1 MKTKLIAVA
10 VVGAALTFHLP
21 AESHAAPGKLVPTGV
36 TPLEGVG
43 AVGFSADG
51 RSAYASSAD
60 RFTAYDRDPATGAL
74 SFAQCLS
81 RTGDGG
87 CIPFRW
93 IQGVGRDVE
102 VPADGRSVYLT
113 VGGSPESGLILLGF
127 QRDPATGRLTL
138 AQCEF
143 TSYGTS
149 DDKPDCRQ
157 AGWQEATQIEVSP
170 DGRALFVS
178 DSWSADNTGDGGG
191 GIYVYRRDPA
201 TSLLTETAFRLPAFG
216 GVARMAVGGASL
228 HALERT
234 NYPMPG
240 GYRRYFAVTSFRQT
254 ATAGLKKTG
263 CVAAQRSQSKYLPDC
278 RRVPRMGRPDAIAA
292 SPVGRSVVTA
302 GNGTLALFAN
312 AKKTG
317 LRLVWAS
324 RVAAGD
330 ATRLAYAADGRSLY
344 ALAVRSGRTSLL
356 RYKLTARG
364 DRLAFAQCLTE
375 SAANGCT
382 RVPQLQGATEIDVL
396 GRSLSILGPAG
407 LVQLRA
413 AR

>member
-21 AESHAAPGKLVPTGV
+21 AESHAAPGKLVPAGV
-36 TPLEGVG
+36 TPLEGAG

-60 RFTAYDRDPATGAL
+60 RFTAYDRNPATEAL
-74 SFAQCLS
+74 SFAQCFN

-87 CIPFRW
+87 CTPFPY
-93 IQGVGRDVE
+93 IHGVGRDIE
-102 VPADGRSVYLT
+102 VPADGRSVYFT
-113 VGGSPESGLILLGF
+113 VGGYLPFDLILLVF

-143 TSYGTS
+143 TSYGTT
-149 DDKPDCRQ
+149 DDEPDCQR

-178 DSWSADNTGDGGG
+178 DSWAADNAGVSGG

-201 TSLLTETAFRLPAFG
+201 TSLLTEMAFRLPAFG
-216 GVARMAVGGASL
+216 GLARMAVGGASL
-228 HALERT
+228 HALEKT
-234 NYPMPG
+234 SYGVQG

-278 RRVPRMGRPDAIAA
+278 RRVPRMGRPTIIAA
-292 SPVGRSVVTA
+292 SPDGRSVVTA

-312 AKKTG
+312 AKKGG
-317 LRLVWAS
+317 LRLLWAS
-324 RVAAGD
+324 RVGAGD
-330 ATRLAYAADGRSLY
+330 ATQLAYAANSRSIY
-344 ALAVRSGRTSLL
+344 ALTARSRRTSLL

-375 SAANGCT
+375 SAAKGCT

-396 GRSLSILGPAG
+396 ARSIFTLGPAG